1 MALFAHKLGLISAQF
16 CRVSAVESAIPEN
29 STKKNTKKHVF
40 GFGAEGRGAVWH
52 RFQPSREGPG
62 LGRIH
67 LWKTDPLSSCIS
79 ANRAFFSPPT
89 EIIWENSKGNSA
101 IPGLGRRKTAPKTA
115 SNLAPYA
122 GMCRGRTIPS
132 QTRKQRSAYVSGC
145 GVPRREELTKTHQ
158 IVRNNILFSYQP
170 PLEGWELD
178 NSWSPAGGNR
188 PNSGVPW
195 KQGETGEIG
204 EIGYTREFPPNQPN
218 SCPRPI
224 PAQFIFGKPTPYLRA
239 FWQTDLIFPRGK
251 GEIALWEGEFPSN
264 RHQTRS
270 IPDANLA
277 HYAGLCRGRTIPSQ
291 TRKQRSA
298 HVSEWGIP
306 LGEICPEIDQIVR
319 NNILFSYQP
328 PPPKGLGT
336 QNRPFPCPPGRE
348 PRIRGLRRFGG
359 YSGVPPKR
367 GNSGSPGGSN
377 FPLQK
382 QGRKSRFRAPL
393 MQYFGKSADFVKKQ
407 QKTAYFPLQTAI
419 LGGYPPNSP

>member
-1 MALFAHKLGLISAQF
+1 
-16 CRVSAVESAIPEN
+16 
-29 STKKNTKKHVF
+29 
-40 GFGAEGRGAVWH
+40 
-52 RFQPSREGPG
+52 
-62 LGRIH
+62 
-67 LWKTDPLSSCIS
+67 
-79 ANRAFFSPPT
+79 
-89 EIIWENSKGNSA
+89 
-101 IPGLGRRKTAPKTA
+101 
-115 SNLAPYA
+115 
-122 GMCRGRTIPS
+122 MCRGRTIPS

-145 GVPRREELTKTHQ
+145 GVPRREELPKTHQ
-158 IVRNNILFSYQP
+158 IVRNNILFSYQPP

-277 HYAGLCRGRTIPSQ
+277 HYGGLCRGRTIPSQ

-328 PPPKGLGT
+328 PLQRGW
-336 QNRPFPCPPGRE
+336 E
-348 PRIRGLRRFGG
+348 PRIGHFPVL
-359 YSGVPPKR
+359 PA
-367 GNSGSPGGSN
+367 GSPDLGVWGG
-377 FPLQK
+377 L
-382 QGRKSRFRAPL
+382 G
-393 MQYFGKSADFVKKQ
+393 G
-407 QKTAYFPLQTAI
+407 I
-419 LGGYPPNSP
+419 LGYPRNGGIPGPREGRISPYKNRVGNRGFGLL